1 MDVNTRTFHKEY
13 LSSLEASREVAE
25 DIVPYWNSLGL
36 NELIIGQMELCL
48 VEVVNNVFE
57 HAYSNNEGDK
67 FVAKSYLTK
76 AQNIILEI
84 SDFGHS
90 MPSGVL
96 EELLSTDFVEPLAD
110 DPETWLQSKRGLK
123 IIQELSDKLEYFS
136 HQNRNTLK
144 LQKSAS

>member
-57 HAYSNNEGDK
+57 HAYRNNVGDK
-67 FVAKSYLTK
+67 FEATSYLTK
-76 AQNIILEI
+76 AQNLIIEI

-90 MPSGVL
+90 MPNDVL
-96 EELLSTDFVEPLAD
+96 EELLSTDFVEPIAD
-110 DPETWLQSKRGLK
+110 DPDTWLQSKRGLK

>member
-1 MDVNTRTFHKEY
+1 MNVNTRTFHKEY

-36 NELIIGQMELCL
+36 SELVIGQMELCL

-57 HAYSNNEGDK
+57 HAYENNEGDR
-67 FVAKSYLTK
+67 FEATSYMTK
-76 AQNIILEI
+76 AQDLIIEI
-84 SDFGHS
+84 SDFGNA
-90 MPSGVL
+90 MPSGL
-96 EELLSTDFVEPLAD
+96 LQELLSSDFVEPVAD
-110 DPETWLQSKRGLK
+110 DPETWLQSRRGMK

-144 LQKSAS
+144 LQKNAS